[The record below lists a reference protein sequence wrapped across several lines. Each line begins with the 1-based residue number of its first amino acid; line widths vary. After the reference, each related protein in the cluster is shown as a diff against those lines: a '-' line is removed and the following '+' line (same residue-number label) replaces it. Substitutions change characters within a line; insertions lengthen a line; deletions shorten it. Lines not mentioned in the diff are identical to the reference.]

1 MAKVDK
7 YEMPDDLYYTT
18 DHAWVKIEGNQ
29 IRVGVTDFMQQ
40 LAGDITFV
48 RVPRAGKDMEAGKN
62 LASMQSG
69 KWAGKVAV
77 PVTGKVVDVNKDL
90 AATPKPLNADPYGQ
104 GWIAVMEPANMEDVK
119 ANLLY
124 GDKAIEF
131 IKEEI
136 VKHVQ

>member
-29 IRVGVTDFMQQ
+29 IRVGITDFMQQ
-40 LAGDITFV
+40 LAGDITFI

-131 IKEEI
+131 VKEEI